1 MSKENNRSLNWKTE
15 PFFIQ
20 RVVSPFNEVIKMK
33 DFVRIE
39 KKNLQE
45 LPCLYSSIDIDMSDN
60 MQFEIN

>member
-1 MSKENNRSLNWKTE
+1 
-15 PFFIQ
+15 
-20 RVVSPFNEVIKMK
+20 MK
-33 DFVRIE
+33 DFVKIE

>member
-33 DFVRIE
+33 DFVMQE
-39 KKNLQE
+39 LQE
-45 LPCLYSSIDIDMSDN
+45 LEERHAQIS
-60 MQFEIN
+60 